1 MDFSLTATTRG
12 LMESADGTSTNT
24 NHLACTWKVEMKRRD
39 SIKEE
44 EGNKTKGSEK
54 REKIIV
60 VSRTDF
66 VIKPERN
73 T

>member
-1 MDFSLTATTRG
+1 MG
-12 LMESADGTSTNT
+12 GADGTSIKN
-24 NHLACTWKVEMKRRD
+24 NCLACTWKVEMKRRD